1 MITLS
6 QVSLESRS
14 EMGGN
19 QRVPEQG
26 EVLVT
31 LLPVNERLPWVT
43 PARFRP
49 ELVPEELMT
58 PALTVRIQFYNH
70 KFLCKICNV
79 AYQRI

>member
-1 MITLS
+1 MFVDKKLMLTLS

-19 QRVPEQG
+19 KRVPEQG

-58 PALTVRIQFYNH
+58 PALTVRNDNPILQP
-70 KFLCKICNV
+70 
-79 AYQRI
+79 